1 MLSFDEVIKRDSA
14 LCAYKS
20 AAINLRDENKELL
33 EKSLTISAGD
43 FAKELK
49 ATNERFTIEAREGLD
64 RFGRRNTYDY
74 TDGNEILYFYYEG
87 EDGEFVRVNMLRAT
101 IELGLG
107 KLTTEL
113 RFVQSKSYEEFTEV
127 TADGRPRGERNSKR
141 GTRKITPIIESQI
154 HLATKMDVKDGEY
167 ESLQSL
173 SDNMGMLMNQ
183 LNRAVDGLNEKDLT
197 LQLHKNFTEYN
208 QKQEEYLNQYCG
220 LKRLVQERHDKLM
233 SDMSAERDLL
243 ISELKSKYAEGWS
256 SKDAEEFFK
265 DTLPWDVTTNHK
277 GEFVKGGYPLG
288 QAINSMFKN
297 FYGDVVITI
306 DPPKRKNS
314 KRLDVTYEVS
324 GEDGE
329 YTRKNTI
336 DHEDWYRDLR
346 WGCEHIVCGRNFEIN
361 LVNEIQ

>member
-1 MLSFDEVIKRDSA
+1 MLSFDKVIHLDSA
-14 LCAYKS
+14 LRAYKS

-33 EKSLTISAGD
+33 EESLRISAGD

-49 ATNERFTIEAREGLD
+49 ATNERFTIEALD
-64 RFGRRNTYDY
+64 GPFRFDRKTTHDY
-74 TDGNEILYFYYEG
+74 TDGNKTLYFYHQG
-87 EDGEFVRVNMLRAT
+87 EDGKFVRVNMLRAT

-113 RFVQSKSYEEFTEV
+113 RFVQSKSYEENRV
-127 TADGRPRGERNSKR
+127 WKQ
-141 GTRKITPIIESQI
+141 GTRKVTPIIESKI
-154 HLATKMDVKDGEY
+154 YLATKMDVKDGQY

-173 SDNMGMLMNQ
+173 NDNMGMLMNQ

-208 QKQEEYLNQYCG
+208 EKQEEYQNQYFG
-220 LKRLVQERHDKLM
+220 LNRLAEERHDKLM
-233 SDMSAERDLL
+233 QNMRTERDLL
-243 ISELKSKYAEGWS
+243 ISEFKSKYAEGWS
-256 SKDAEEFFK
+256 SKDAEEFFN

-277 GEFVKGGYPLG
+277 DEFVKGGNSLG
-288 QAINSMFKN
+288 KAINSMFKTFN
-297 FYGDVVITI
+297 GDVVVTI

-314 KRLDVTYEVS
+314 KYLDVTFEVS

-329 YTRKNTI
+329 YTRKDTI
-336 DHEDWYRDLR
+336 DRENWYRNLR

-361 LVNEIQ
+361 LNEIQ